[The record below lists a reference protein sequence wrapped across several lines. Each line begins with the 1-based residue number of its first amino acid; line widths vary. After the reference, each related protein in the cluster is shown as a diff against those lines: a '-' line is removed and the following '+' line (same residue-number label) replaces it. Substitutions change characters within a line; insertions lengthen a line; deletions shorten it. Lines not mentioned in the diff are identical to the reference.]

1 MQRHFESE
9 IEDLKTA
16 IIKMASLV
24 DEQVENS
31 FKYMEAVDADLY
43 KFVKNKDVEVDAY
56 DNLIMAQC
64 ENILALYQ
72 PVASDLR
79 FILTAIKIDS
89 QLERCGD
96 IAVNIIQRVKK
107 INDFDNLLH
116 ELKILEMGKTAR
128 EMARDAITSFVNRDT
143 GLANNVISKD
153 DIVDKFN
160 KTIFKSLVE
169 KMQDDP
175 QYINACSH
183 LIVLCRQIERL
194 ADHATNIAEDVVFL
208 VEAEI
213 ISHRK
218 KLKDF
223 QLPES
228 HQ

>member
-9 IEDLKTA
+9 IEDLKTT

-64 ENILALYQ
+64 ENILALFQ

-96 IAVNIIQRVKK
+96 IAVNIIQRVNK
-107 INDFDNLLH
+107 IDSFDNLLH

-128 EMARDAITSFVNRDT
+128 EMVRDAITAFVNRDT
-143 GLANNVISKD
+143 ALANTVISKD

-160 KTIFKSLVE
+160 KTIFKALVE
-169 KMQDDP
+169 KMQSDP
-175 QYINACSH
+175 IYIKACSH
-183 LIVLCRQIERL
+183 LIVLCRQFERL
-194 ADHATNIAEDVVFL
+194 ADHATNIAEDVIFL

-223 QLPES
+223 QLPE
-228 HQ
+228 

>member
-1 MQRHFESE
+1 MQRHFETE
-9 IEDLKTA
+9 IDDLKTN

-24 DEQVENS
+24 DDQVENS
-31 FKYMEAVDADLY
+31 FNYMEAVNVDLY
-43 KFVKNKDVEVDAY
+43 KFVKNKDIEVDAY

-64 ENILALYQ
+64 ENLLALYQ

-79 FILTAIKIDS
+79 FVLTAIKIDS

-107 INDFDNLLH
+107 IDTFKNLLQ

-128 EMARDAITSFVNRDT
+128 EMVKDAITAFVNRDT
-143 GLANNVISKD
+143 ELANIVIGKD

-169 KMQDDP
+169 KMQSDP
-175 QYINACSH
+175 QSIKACSH
-183 LIVLCRQIERL
+183 LIVLCKQFERL
-194 ADHATNIAEDVVFL
+194 ADHATNIAEDVIFL

-213 ISHRK
+213 IAHRK

-223 QLPES
+223 QFPE
-228 HQ
+228 

>member
-1 MQRHFESE
+1 MQRHFENE
-9 IEDLKTA
+9 IEDLKTT

-31 FKYMEAVDADLY
+31 FKYMESAEADLY

-96 IAVNIIQRVKK
+96 IAVNIIQRVRK
-107 INDFDNLLH
+107 IDGFGNLLQ
-116 ELKILEMGKTAR
+116 ELKVLDMGKTAR
-128 EMARDAITSFVNRDT
+128 EMVRDAITSFVNRDT
-143 GLANNVISKD
+143 QLAAEVISKD

-169 KMQDDP
+169 KMQSDS
-175 QYINACSH
+175 QYIKACSH
-183 LIVLCRQIERL
+183 LIVLGRQFERL

-223 QLPES
+223 QLPE
-228 HQ
+228 

>member
-1 MQRHFESE
+1 MQRHFENE
-9 IEDLKTA
+9 IEELKTN

-24 DEQVENS
+24 DDQVENS
-31 FKYMEAVDADLY
+31 FNYMQAVDAELY
-43 KFVKNKDVEVDAY
+43 KFVKNKDIEVDAY

-107 INDFDNLLH
+107 IDTFVNLFKDLN
-116 ELKILEMGKTAR
+116 ILEMGRTAR
-128 EMARDAITSFVNRDT
+128 EMVRDAITAFVNRDT
-143 GLANNVISKD
+143 ELANAVISKD
-153 DIVDKFN
+153 DIVDKYN
-160 KTIFKSLVE
+160 KTIFKALVE
-169 KMQDDP
+169 KMQNDP
-175 QYINACSH
+175 QSVKVCSH
-183 LIVLCRQIERL
+183 LIVLCKQFERL

-223 QLPES
+223 QFPDE
-228 HQ
+228 